1 MTKTY
6 DFKLVLGDVIDVSDD
21 EGDTLYQ
28 ASCEDGTI
36 VTRDG
41 TVFVR
46 FSRESSSL
54 EEAINSAAANVRTA
68 GFLAKHV
75 EVNCPV

>member
-6 DFKLVLGDVIDVSDD
+6 DFKLVLGDVIDVSND

-28 ASCEDGTI
+28 AGCEDGTI

-41 TVFVR
+41 TVFIR
-46 FSRESSSL
+46 FSREAASL
-54 EEAINSAAANVRTA
+54 EEAINSAASNVNTA
-68 GFLAKHV
+68 GFLVEHV
-75 EVNCPV
+75 EVHCPV